1 MGGEASILPKNDSQ
15 VVKNAFSW
23 GLQKLCDSMH
33 RIYLQFCFG
42 QIIKNLDRIRY
53 LVKHRCNFFEYSI
66 SSPTKRIFYP
76 NWTLPKRHSFFLCK
90 ITNITS
96 RICTEQSFAPK
107 FILMARNRRWIPPG
121 ARACRRK
128 PRLPAAQQLCAPA
141 RHPHATRALPA
152 LCPHAACMSLVP
164 TSLRIT
170 VDGLYCT
177 PTENLSRFCKIFT
190 IFRINC
196 FPVWNN

>member
-1 MGGEASILPKNDSQ
+1 
-15 VVKNAFSW
+15 
-23 GLQKLCDSMH
+23 MH
-33 RIYLQFCFG
+33 RIYLLFCFG
-42 QIIKNLDRIRY
+42 QIIRNLDRIRY
-53 LVKHRCNFFEYSI
+53 LVKRRCNFSEYSI

-76 NWTLPKRHSFFLCK
+76 NWTPPKRCSFFLCK

-96 RICTEQSFAPK
+96 RICTQRIFAPK
-107 FILMARNRRWIPPG
+107 IMLMVRRCRWIPPG
-121 ARACRRK
+121 VRACRRK
-128 PRLPAAQQLCAPA
+128 PRLPAARQLRASVRTPVRSPVRRPRSA
-141 RHPHATRALPA
+141 RTLPA
-152 LCPHAACMSLVP
+152 P
-164 TSLRIT
+164 TSLLIT

>member
-1 MGGEASILPKNDSQ
+1 MLWVGKRWFWPKNGSQ

-33 RIYLQFCFG
+33 QIYLVFFIG
-42 QIIKNLDRIRY
+42 QIIRNLDRICQ
-53 LVKHRCNFFEYSI
+53 LVKCRCDFSEYSI

-76 NWTLPKRHSFFLCK
+76 NWTLPKRCSFFLCK

-96 RICTEQSFAPK
+96 RICTQRIFAPK
-107 FILMARNRRWIPPG
+107 IMLMARNRRWIPPG

-128 PRLPAAQQLCAPA
+128 PRLPAAQQHRASV
-141 RHPHATRALPA
+141 RSPHVARALPA
-152 LCPHAACMSLVP
+152 P
-164 TSLRIT
+164 TRLRIT

-177 PTENLSRFCKIFT
+177 PTENLSRFCKIFA

>member
-1 MGGEASILPKNDSQ
+1 
-15 VVKNAFSW
+15 
-23 GLQKLCDSMH
+23 MH
-33 RIYLQFCFG
+33 RVYLLFCFG
-42 QIIKNLDRIRY
+42 QIIRNLDRICH
-53 LVKHRCNFFEYSI
+53 LVKCRCDFSEYSI

-76 NWTLPKRHSFFLCK
+76 NWTLPKRRSFFLCK

-96 RICTEQSFAPK
+96 RICTQRIFAPK
-107 FILMARNRRWIPPG
+107 IMLMARICRSIPLG
-121 ARACRRK
+121 ARIRRPQVALTSSSTAPRACSQLAL
-128 PRLPAAQQLCAPA
+128 RLHST
-141 RHPHATRALPA
+141 RTPHA
-152 LCPHAACMSLVP
+152 P

>member
-1 MGGEASILPKNDSQ
+1 
-15 VVKNAFSW
+15 
-23 GLQKLCDSMH
+23 MH
-33 RIYLQFCFG
+33 RIYLLFCFG
-42 QIIKNLDRIRY
+42 QIIINLDRIRY
-53 LVKHRCNFFEYSI
+53 LVKRRCNFSEYSI
-66 SSPTKRIFYP
+66 SPPTKRIFYP
-76 NWTLPKRHSFFLCK
+76 NWTLPKRCSFFLCK

-96 RICTEQSFAPK
+96 KIYTQRRFAPK
-107 FILMARNRRWIPPG
+107 IMLTARNCRWIPPG
-121 ARACRRK
+121 ARTCRRK
-128 PRLPAAQQLCAPA
+128 PRLPAAQRRRAPVRRTYSA
-141 RHPHATRALPA
+141 RTPPVACALPA
-152 LCPHAACMSLVP
+152 PRPHAACMLPVP

>member
-1 MGGEASILPKNDSQ
+1 MLQVGKRWFWPRNDLE

-33 RIYLQFCFG
+33 RIYLLFCFG
-42 QIIKNLDRIRY
+42 QIIRNLDRICY
-53 LVKHRCNFFEYSI
+53 LVKRGYNFFEYSI
-66 SSPTKRIFYP
+66 SSPTKRVFYP
-76 NWTLPKRHSFFLCK
+76 NWTLPKRCSFFLCK

-107 FILMARNRRWIPPG
+107 FMLMERNCRSIPLG
-121 ARACRRK
+121 ARIRRPQVALTSSSTAPRACSQLAL
-128 PRLPAAQQLCAPA
+128 RLHST
-141 RHPHATRALPA
+141 RTPHA
-152 LCPHAACMSLVP
+152 P

>member
-1 MGGEASILPKNDSQ
+1 
-15 VVKNAFSW
+15 
-23 GLQKLCDSMH
+23 MH
-33 RIYLQFCFG
+33 RVYLLLYFG
-42 QIIKNLDRIRY
+42 QIIRNLDRICH
-53 LVKHRCNFFEYSI
+53 LVKCRCDFSEYSI

-76 NWTLPKRHSFFLCK
+76 NWTLPKRRSFFLCK

-96 RICTEQSFAPK
+96 RICTQRIFAPK
-107 FILMARNRRWIPPG
+107 IMLMARNRRWIPPG

-128 PRLPAAQQLCAPA
+128 PRLPAAQQHRAPA
-141 RHPHATRALPA
+141 RSPHVACALPA
-152 LCPHAACMSLVP
+152 P
-164 TSLRIT
+164 TRLRIT

-196 FPVWNN
+196 FSVWNN

>member
-1 MGGEASILPKNDSQ
+1 
-15 VVKNAFSW
+15 
-23 GLQKLCDSMH
+23 MH
-33 RIYLQFCFG
+33 QIYLLFCPG
-42 QIIKNLDRIRY
+42 QIIRNLDRICY
-53 LVKHRCNFFEYSI
+53 QVKRWCNFSEYSI

-76 NWTLPKRHSFFLCK
+76 NWPLPKRCSFFLCK
-90 ITNITS
+90 NAHITS
-96 RICTEQSFAPK
+96 RICTQQIFTPK
-107 FILMARNRRWIPPG
+107 IMLMVRICRSIPLG
-121 ARACRRK
+121 ARIRRPQVALTSSSTAPRACSQLAL
-128 PRLPAAQQLCAPA
+128 RLHST
-141 RHPHATRALPA
+141 RTPHA
-152 LCPHAACMSLVP
+152 P

>member
-1 MGGEASILPKNDSQ
+1 MLGVGKYLFWPKNDSQ

-23 GLQKLCDSMH
+23 GLQKCQDSMH
-33 RIYLQFCFG
+33 EIYLLFCFG
-42 QIIKNLDRIRY
+42 QIIRNLDRIRY
-53 LVKHRCNFFEYSI
+53 LVKRRSNYSEYSI
-66 SSPTKRIFYP
+66 SSPTKRVFYP
-76 NWTLPKRHSFFLCK
+76 NWTLPKRCSFFLCK

-107 FILMARNRRWIPPG
+107 IMLMARNRRWIPPG
-121 ARACRRK
+121 VRACRRK
-128 PRLPAAQQLCAPA
+128 PRLPAACCICLAVCRPRSA
-141 RHPHATRALPA
+141 R
-152 LCPHAACMSLVP
+152 MSPVP

-170 VDGLYCT
+170 VNGLYCT

>member
-1 MGGEASILPKNDSQ
+1 MRLVGVYRNCGILCIEST
-15 VVKNAFSW
+15 
-23 GLQKLCDSMH
+23 C
-33 RIYLQFCFG
+33 CFVLDKK
-42 QIIKNLDRIRY
+42 IRNLDRIFY
-53 LVKHRCNFFEYSI
+53 LPKRGCIFSEYSI
-66 SSPTKRIFYP
+66 SFPTKRVFYP
-76 NWTLPKRHSFFLCK
+76 NWTPPKRRSFFLCK

-96 RICTEQSFAPK
+96 RICTQRIFAPK
-107 FILMARNRRWIPPG
+107 IMLMARNRRWIPPG
-121 ARACRRK
+121 ARTCQHK
-128 PRLPAAQQLCAPA
+128 PCLPAAQQHRASA
-141 RHPHATRALPA
+141 RCPHVARALP
-152 LCPHAACMSLVP
+152 VP

>member
-1 MGGEASILPKNDSQ
+1 
-15 VVKNAFSW
+15 
-23 GLQKLCDSMH
+23 MH
-33 RIYLQFCFG
+33 RVYLLFCFG
-42 QIIKNLDRIRY
+42 QIIRNLDRICH
-53 LVKHRCNFFEYSI
+53 LVKCRCDFSEYSI

-76 NWTLPKRHSFFLCK
+76 NWTLPKRRSFFLCK

-96 RICTEQSFAPK
+96 RICTQRIFAPK
-107 FILMARNRRWIPPG
+107 IMLVEKIAGEDHLALAPADANRIY
-121 ARACRRK
+121 
-128 PRLPAAQQLCAPA
+128 QQLSSFARPHAPA
-141 RHPHATRALPA
+141 RSPHTARAPPA
-152 LCPHAACMSLVP
+152 P

-177 PTENLSRFCKIFT
+177 PTENLSRFCKIFA

>member
-1 MGGEASILPKNDSQ
+1 MGKSWFCSKNDSE

-23 GLQKLCDSMH
+23 ELQKLFDSMH
-33 RIYLQFCFG
+33 QIYLVFCFG
-42 QIIKNLDRIRY
+42 QIIRNLDRICH
-53 LVKHRCNFFEYSI
+53 LVKRVCNFSEYSI
-66 SSPTKRIFYP
+66 STPTKRIFYP
-76 NWTLPKRHSFFLCK
+76 NWTLPKRCSFFLCK

-107 FILMARNRRWIPPG
+107 FMLMARICRWIPAVAQTSSSAASC
-121 ARACRRK
+121 ARAQPSRR
-128 PRLPAAQQLCAPA
+128 PRSA
-141 RHPHATRALPA
+141 RALPA
-152 LCPHAACMSLVP
+152 LCPHAARMSPVP

-177 PTENLSRFCKIFT
+177 PTENLSRFCKIFI

-196 FPVWNN
+196 FPVWNNL